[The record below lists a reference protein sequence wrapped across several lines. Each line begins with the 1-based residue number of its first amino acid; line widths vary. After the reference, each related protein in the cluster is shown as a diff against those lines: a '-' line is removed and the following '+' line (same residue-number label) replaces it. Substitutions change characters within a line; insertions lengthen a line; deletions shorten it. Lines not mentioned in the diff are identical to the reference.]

1 MKRKPKPPTVPHIP
15 APGWQQYT
23 PPVGS
28 SFACCCGKAPTWH
41 SGGMIRCDTCVPS
54 ASTVAAIVCADCGET
69 GHARCGLAP
78 PAPTVEGGAKSC
90 ATCAHCTA
98 WPGSS
103 PCNSCMRDAAYPNWQ
118 PGPAP
123 PPPDDLGEDIGTW
136 TEPGNIPAVFSIRG
150 KPRIYVYNDR
160 PWRVF
165 DERGV
170 CVKVGDDIAPRK
182 RESIAALRAELEKK
196 ANV

>member
-1 MKRKPKPPTVPHIP
+1 
-15 APGWQQYT
+15 
-23 PPVGS
+23 
-28 SFACCCGKAPTWH
+28 
-41 SGGMIRCDTCVPS
+41 
-54 ASTVAAIVCADCGET
+54 
-69 GHARCGLAP
+69 
-78 PAPTVEGGAKSC
+78 
-90 ATCAHCTA
+90 
-98 WPGSS
+98 
-103 PCNSCMRDAAYPNWQ
+103 MRDAAYPNWQ

-182 RESIAALRAELEKK
+182 RESIAALRAELAKDDLAERAEVMATHLETRHGSGDAACSRIVELEKK